1 MRASAE
7 GKAVRVLKM
16 SPHDSG
22 QHAYEISERGVCYF
36 QAGRYVEAG
45 QDYRKAVDLA
55 GNEDPNRFIYLFNFA
70 NVLQL
75 MWRFDEAA
83 PLYEQILG
91 SNAPSPP
98 KGSVQVELNRLS
110 LARQQKAINANDGRL
125 YATATQLIP
134 MYPRMNRPV
143 NLAWVEESRKSMAWI
158 TRIQDEHNTPK
169 DNRLSSFSGWEAIGH
184 VIGGEHW
191 IFIKTGRWAR
201 ASDEQLRGLVSH
213 ELVHAEMKDTLPPEA
228 FLEGKAA
235 ENLIH
240 DERLTDR
247 ISIYKGFGEELLASR
262 EIMEPWK
269 SRHQSGLMSSGE
281 IRHILGSMDEMTRR
295 AEFQSW
301 LARSLAEKL
310 GGDNRLVQEEFF
322 RAKRLWE
329 PVAKSRRVPAR
340 AKQELETAIRH
351 SEGVSRRT

>member
-1 MRASAE
+1 
-7 GKAVRVLKM
+7 M
-16 SPHDSG
+16 SPHDSR
-22 QHAYEISERGVCYF
+22 QCAYEINERGVCYF

-55 GNEDPNRFIYLFNFA
+55 GNEDTNRFIYLFNFA

-91 SNAPSPP
+91 FNAPSPS
-98 KGSVQVELNRLS
+98 KGSVQIELNKLF

-125 YATATQLIP
+125 YAIATQLIP
-134 MYPRMNRPV
+134 MYPRMNRSV
-143 NLAWVEESRKSMAWI
+143 SLAWVEESRESMAWI

-169 DNRLSSFSGWEAIGH
+169 DNRLSSLSGWEAIGH
-184 VIGGEHW
+184 RIGGEHW
-191 IFIKTGRWAR
+191 IFIKTRPWAG

-213 ELVHAEMKDTLPPEA
+213 ELVHEEMKDTLPPEA
-228 FLEGKAA
+228 FLEGNAA

-247 ISIYKGFGEELLASR
+247 IAIYKGFGEELMASR
-262 EIMEPWK
+262 KVMESWG
-269 SRHQSGLMSSGE
+269 SRHRLGLMSSSD
-281 IRHILGSMDEMTRR
+281 IRHILGSMDEMARK

-301 LARSLAEKL
+301 LAGSLAQKL
-310 GGDNRLVQEEFF
+310 GRDNRLVQEEFR
-322 RAKRLWE
+322 RAIPLWE
-329 PVAKSRRVPAR
+329 PVAKSRKAPAR
-340 AKQELETAIRH
+340 AKQEQETAIRH
-351 SEGVSRRT
+351 SEGVSKRM

>member
-1 MRASAE
+1 
-7 GKAVRVLKM
+7 M
-16 SPHDSG
+16 SSHDSR
-22 QHAYEISERGVCYF
+22 QHAYEINERGACHF
-36 QAGRYVEAG
+36 QAGHYVDAG

-83 PLYEQILG
+83 PLYEQILE
-91 SNAPSPP
+91 SDAPSPP
-98 KGSVQVELNRLS
+98 KDSVQVELNKLS

-125 YATATQLIP
+125 YTIATQLIP

-143 NLAWVEESRKSMAWI
+143 NLAWVEESRESMAWI
-158 TRIQDEHNTPK
+158 TRMQDEHNTPK

-184 VIGGEHW
+184 CIGGEHW
-191 IFIKTGRWAR
+191 VFIKTRRWAG

-213 ELVHAEMKDTLPPEA
+213 ELVHEEMKDTLPPEA
-228 FLEGKAA
+228 FLEGNAA

-247 ISIYKGFGEELLASR
+247 IAIYKGFGEELMASR
-262 EIMEPWK
+262 KVMESWGT
-269 SRHQSGLMSSGE
+269 RHRLGLMSSGD
-281 IRHILGSMDEMTRR
+281 IRHILGSMDEMARK

-301 LARSLAEKL
+301 LAGSLAQKL
-310 GGDNRLVQEEFF
+310 GGDNRLVQEEFH
-322 RAKRLWE
+322 RAIPLWK
-329 PVAKSRRVPAR
+329 PVAKSRQAPAR
-340 AKQELETAIRH
+340 AKQELETAICH
-351 SEGVSRRT
+351 SEGVSRRS